1 MKSPFKFR
9 IGRTYLTQEGKTVT
23 VLGRTRNKGYEC
35 LRCSDGVY
43 RYDRSTTNVGAGR
56 VTGSN
61 HDYSDPLNFQR
72 TP

>member
-9 IGRTYLTQEGKTVT
+9 IERTYLTQEGKPVT

-43 RYDRSTTNVGAGR
+43 RYDRSTHSSDAGR

-61 HDYSDPLNFQR
+61 HDYSDPKNFKR
-72 TP
+72 